1 MVVVIKRKVESTT
14 GAPQIRSSVRMADAR
29 NALYGGVK
37 GAHMAQTL
45 RQSAGTEGFRTA
57 VNGGS
62 KKKGG
67 NLLSMHVRQGTTN
80 VAAWL

>member
-1 MVVVIKRKVESTT
+1 MVVVTRRKVESTT
-14 GAPQIRSSVRMADAR
+14 GAPQIRSSVRMADAQ

-37 GAHMAQTL
+37 GVRMAQTL
-45 RQSAGTEGFRTA
+45 RQNVGTEGFRTA
-57 VNGGS
+57 VSGGS

-67 NLLSMHVRQGTTN
+67 NLLSMHVRLETTN